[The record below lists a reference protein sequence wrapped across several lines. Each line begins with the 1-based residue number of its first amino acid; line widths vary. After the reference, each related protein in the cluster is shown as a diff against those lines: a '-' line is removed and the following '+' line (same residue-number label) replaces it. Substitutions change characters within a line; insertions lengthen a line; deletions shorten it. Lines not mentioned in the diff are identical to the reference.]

1 MTCAKM
7 LPPPWQILA
16 MSPFKVAQLHWGPL
30 ISLATDQTLV
40 RAFGQDNRHEW
51 AVSASRNQVSQQ
63 FHGRLGRA
71 LAGHVPIGERR
82 IQAVVATTGLLGSD
96 SSRCMASAGLDQP
109 RVLRGRPLSSAV
121 EARRCSAE

>member
-16 MSPFKVAQLHWGPL
+16 MSPFQVAQLHWGPL

-51 AVSASRNQVSQQ
+51 VLSASRSQVSQQ

-71 LAGHVPIGERR
+71 LAGHVPIGE
-82 IQAVVATTGLLGSD
+82 G
-96 SSRCMASAGLDQP
+96 SAGRFGARDADRKVAIRNVISGSVYGP
-109 RVLRGRPLSSAV
+109 RTHTHRGTRGRSGG
-121 EARRCSAE
+121 RD

>member
-16 MSPFKVAQLHWGPL
+16 MSPFQVAQLHWGPL

-51 AVSASRNQVSQQ
+51 VVSASRSQVSQQ

-71 LAGHVPIGERR
+71 LAGHVPIGE
-82 IQAVVATTGLLGSD
+82 G
-96 SSRCMASAGLDQP
+96 SAGRFGARDADRKVAIGNVISGSVYGP
-109 RVLRGRPLSSAV
+109 RTHTHRGTRGRSGG
-121 EARRCSAE
+121 RD

>member
-16 MSPFKVAQLHWGPL
+16 MSPFQVAQLHWGPL

-51 AVSASRNQVSQQ
+51 VVSASRSQVSQQ
-63 FHGRLGRA
+63 FHGRLGGRW
-71 LAGHVPIGERR
+71 
-82 IQAVVATTGLLGSD
+82 QAM
-96 SSRCMASAGLDQP
+96 CP
-109 RVLRGRPLSSAV
+109 
-121 EARRCSAE
+121 